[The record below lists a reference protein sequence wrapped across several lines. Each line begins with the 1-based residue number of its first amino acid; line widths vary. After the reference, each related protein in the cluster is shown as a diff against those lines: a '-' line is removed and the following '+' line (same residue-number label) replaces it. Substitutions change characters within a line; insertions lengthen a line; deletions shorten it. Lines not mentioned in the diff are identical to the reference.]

1 MDQYVSILKIVGAN
15 GITQATPTYFLI
27 VFVIAF
33 WEIVLE
39 YS

>member
-15 GITQATPTYFLI
+15 GITQAAPTYFFI
-27 VFVIAF
+27 AFMIAF